1 MFVMLCFA
9 CITGAWLWQAC
20 KANRACVMQ
29 SSLMGASLN
38 IPVRQGQFA
47 MGTWQGLYL
56 NEHRNH
62 GGSRKVCVTI
72 QGQKRSDGRKY
83 PASRW

>member
-1 MFVMLCFA
+1 MDIQLA
-9 CITGAWLWQAC
+9 TQISI
-20 KANRACVMQ
+20 CVVQ

-72 QGQKRSDGRKY
+72 QGQKRGDGRKY